1 MERIACVLGALF
13 LAALV
18 GTLLAISWGAVHE
31 VVPVRPSKRRHRV
44 VLLLGIAYPV
54 ALLVVALA
62 LRFGGE
68 RWWVTGVALYLPR
81 LGFAAPLPLLVLAL
95 AASKMRRFLWTQAA
109 AAFLVVF
116 TLMGLTLPSPGAA
129 ADPSAPRLR
138 VLSYN
143 VNSDYGGT
151 DHVVQEIDRYEPD
164 VVLLQEIG
172 DQEVLQREMR
182 ARYSSVTLNGQFLL
196 ATRYAILSSFEPDK
210 LPIDGKLRS
219 PRYIAQTIATPLG
232 PIAVYDVHP
241 LSPRFAFHE
250 MRGHGLRREILS
262 GRLFTGASAPAMLE
276 NDRVRAAQ
284 VEAFSQ
290 RAERESFPVI
300 IGGDTNLPDLSYV
313 LHRHLSRFQDGFV
326 KAGSGFGYTF
336 PSTARRSPWMRI
348 DRILASDQLRFV
360 RFEVGTSQASDHLCV
375 VADLQRRPGGS

>member
-1 MERIACVLGALF
+1 
-13 LAALV
+13 
-18 GTLLAISWGAVHE
+18 
-31 VVPVRPSKRRHRV
+31 
-44 VLLLGIAYPV
+44 VLLLGVAYPI

-62 LRFGGE
+62 LRFAGE
-68 RWWVTGVALYLPR
+68 RWWVTGVTLYLPR

-95 AASKMRRFLWTQAA
+95 AGSKMRRFLWTQVA
-109 AAFLVVF
+109 AAFLIVF

-129 ADPSAPRLR
+129 ADANAPKLR

-151 DHVVQEIDRYEPD
+151 DNVVREIDRYEPD

-172 DQEVLQREMR
+172 DNEVLERTMRE
-182 ARYSSVTLNGQFLL
+182 RYASVTLNGQFLL
-196 ATRYAILSSFEPDK
+196 ATRFAIVSSFEPDK
-210 LPIDGKLRS
+210 LPIDGRLRS

-232 PIAVYDVHP
+232 PIAFYDVHP

-250 MRGHGLRREILS
+250 LRGHGLRREILS
-262 GRLFTGASAPAMLE
+262 GRLFSGANAAGIVE
-276 NDRVRAAQ
+276 NSHVRAVQ
-284 VEAFSQ
+284 VEAFS
-290 RAERESFPVI
+290 RHAARETVPVV

-313 LHRHLSRFQDGFV
+313 LHRYLSSFQDGFV

-336 PSTARRSPWMRI
+336 PSTATRSPWMRI

-360 RFEVGTSQASDHLCV
+360 GFDVGTSRASDHLCV
-375 VADLQRRPGGS
+375 VADLQRRSGGG